1 MAPPYSL
8 FSTKSFHYA
17 FGTKVCLA
25 RSIEDHDVLKR
36 NVVPLF
42 LTATLGWVIVILL
55 KARTKQYLQG
65 ICPDGKMSSI
75 GNFRRNYTTFDQTTK
90 YIQITVYFFTFH
102 RGIVFSL
109 FQTFSSHPD
118 ANKLISN
125 VIDFLYINIFHGI
138 LLPLKMEVPPSTE
151 KKVKRPFYVRTTPI
165 LEPRHEFCVNGRSTL
180 PKKSDTPQ
188 VSSCSTEEAVRK
200 EHCYKYLWA
209 KGRRKRRDGTQKD
222 THQDIGVELRAHDSG
237 RRSKMKGEAKKE
249 VGIDNDQAVEAVE
262 GGMSEQ
268 ESCRRRRYSSSKQK
282 AFEFHSLSCDTSSD
296 SLCPIDI

>member
-8 FSTKSFHYA
+8 FSTKSFNNA

-25 RSIEDHDVLKR
+25 RSIADHDVLRK

-42 LTATLGWVIVILL
+42 LIASLTWMIFIFL
-55 KARTKQYLQG
+55 KAKTKQYLQG

-75 GNFRRNYTTFDQTTK
+75 GNFRRNFKTYDQTTK

-118 ANKLISN
+118 ANRMISN

-151 KKVKRPFYVRTTPI
+151 KKVKRPFYVRKPQI
-165 LEPRHEFCVNGRSTL
+165 LEPRREFIVNGISTL
-180 PKKSDTPQ
+180 PKKSDSPQ
-188 VSSCSTEEAVRK
+188 LSSCLANGAVGS
-200 EHCYKYLWA
+200 EHRYKYLRA
-209 KGRRKRRDGTQKD
+209 KGRRKRREGTRKD
-222 THQDIGVELRAHDSG
+222 TDQDVRGELRAHHESG
-237 RRSKMKGEAKKE
+237 RRDKMKGEAKKE
-249 VGIDNDQAVEAVE
+249 LGNDNDQAVE
-262 GGMSEQ
+262 GGMSDQ
-268 ESCRRRRYSSSKQK
+268 ESCKRRRNSSSTQK
-282 AFEFHSLSCDTSSD
+282 AFDSHSLSCDTSGSF
-296 SLCPIDI
+296 CPIDD